1 MSATTGRRFISLTPR
16 LVRVGVSKVAKHSAL
31 GGRVPF
37 FQHKTRLFWY
47 NAPMNQSRYR
57 SNFVVPRGGASTE
70 NPIKQKKYR
79 VFLAVGSNLG
89 DRFQNIAVA
98 LDLLCDSSFDK
109 SSYLDSRLVRTSF
122 LYSTAPMYVTDQPQ
136 FMNGAVEVETDLEPR
151 ALLRR
156 LKKVE
161 EYLGRDLVHGQR
173 NGPRPVDLDIL
184 FFDENHSEDA
194 TSGAPTRHSHRT
206 PVIVN
211 EPDLIIPHPL
221 MQERSFVMD
230 PLKEV
235 AGDEYIHPK
244 LEESVGD
251 IWRKLKASASDGNDT
266 VQILPLQRDRA
277 VTFHETIVMG
287 ILNVTPDSFS
297 DGGKWNNSVD
307 TAVEHAL
314 QMETEGARIIDI
326 GGESTRPGALEI
338 SIEEQIERTV
348 PVIKVIR
355 QKSDI
360 PISIDTRHA
369 DVARAAIEAGADIV
383 NDVSGGTF
391 DPKMLETVAELR
403 VPMILMHMRGT
414 PESMQSMTKYEND
427 DVCGAVTGAL
437 IERSCAAES
446 NGIHRWQQVLDP
458 GIGFA
463 KDNEGNLRLLKHTAT
478 SMRQQLQGIPLL
490 LGTSRKGFIGRITGE
505 SEASERDFGSVASVI
520 CALCLGSPTPS
531 NLGCTIL
538 RVHNVKGTKQA
549 TLVMD
554 AISKVD

>member
-1 MSATTGRRFISLTPR
+1 MARQ
-16 LVRVGVSKVAKHSAL
+16 SAL
-31 GGRVPF
+31 GGPVPF
-37 FQHKTRLFWY
+37 FRHNKQLFGY
-47 NAPMNQSRYR
+47 RAPMNPSRYR
-57 SNFVVPRGGASTE
+57 SDLVVPRGGASPE
-70 NPIKQKKYR
+70 NPIKQMDYR

-98 LDLLCDSSFDK
+98 LDLLCDSSFDE

-122 LYSTAPMYVTDQPQ
+122 LYSTAPMYLTDQPQ
-136 FMNGAVEVETDLEPR
+136 FMNGAVEIETNLEPH

-161 EYLGRDLVHGQR
+161 EHLGRDLVHGQR

-184 FFDENHSEDA
+184 FYDENHHAEG
-194 TSGAPTRHSHRT
+194 TSGAPTRHSQHT
-206 PVIVN
+206 PIIVDD
-211 EPDLIIPHPL
+211 PDLIIPHPT

-235 AGDEYIHPK
+235 AGGEYIHPK
-244 LEESVGD
+244 LDESVGD
-251 IWRKLKASASDGNDT
+251 IWDKLKSSAPDGEDS

-277 VTFHETIVMG
+277 ITFHETIVMG

-307 TAVEHAL
+307 IAVEHAL
-314 QMETEGARIIDI
+314 QMETEGASIIDI

-338 SIEEQIERTV
+338 AIQEQIQRTV
-348 PVIKVIR
+348 PVIKMLR

-414 PESMQSMTKYEND
+414 PESMQSMTKYDND
-427 DVCGAVTGAL
+427 DVCGAVAGSL
-437 IERSCAAES
+437 IERSCAAEKV
-446 NGIHRWQQVLDP
+446 GVHRWQQVLDP

-463 KDNEGNLRLLKHTAT
+463 KDNDGNLRLLKHTAT
-478 SMRQQLQGIPLL
+478 SIRQKLQGIPLL

-505 SEASERDFGSVASVI
+505 SEASERDFGSVASVV
-520 CALCLGSPTPS
+520 CALSLGSPTPS
-531 NLGCTIL
+531 NLGCNIL

-549 TLVMD
+549 ALVMD
-554 AISKVD
+554 AIVKLTRL